1 MSRIVRLLFLLCIAF
16 LAPAKMASAQVTAEQ
31 AIETAKETYGPHV
44 PNSQTKCPKPT
55 SSDEIIVC
63 RELEEQSQFR
73 VKSTS
78 QLDPKS
84 HEALNNGI
92 PDAPNVTSPGLD
104 QYGQVTM
111 RGCGLQKCPPPP
123 AYMIDFST
131 LPEPPEGSDA
141 DLISKGEKPAN

>member
-16 LAPAKMASAQVTAEQ
+16 LAPCTTAGAQVTAEQ
-31 AIETAKETYGPHV
+31 AIETAQETYGP
-44 PNSQTKCPKPT
+44 PSPDSQPKCPKQT
-55 SSDEIIVC
+55 SPDEIIVC

-78 QLDPKS
+78 QIDPTS
-84 HEALNNGI
+84 REALDNGI
-92 PDAPNVTSPGLD
+92 PDAPNVASPGLTE
-104 QYGQVTM
+104 YGQVTM